1 MVKNQ
6 TESPQRLHKGGD
18 TVTIIEYNANN
29 PHPAGF
35 KGLRVFVRKI
45 DAPPFQEYISFS
57 GLNPSQVRDAKI
69 YAQKIDEYHT
79 EDQRQR
85 RFAQLINSPSRSPLS
100 CVLGINVCLI
110 SRHDKHGGFRHEFA
124 ISVTGAGMEST
135 LFPVSQ
141 AGDILKLTRAL
152 TRYDYPW
159 FVQAWNKACRVRAR
173 AIGLKRT
180 PSQWLRGIASEKDVA
195 RFIEKRI
202 RDNLKKNK
210 QRKRHAG

>member
-1 MVKNQ
+1 M
-6 TESPQRLHKGGD
+6 
-18 TVTIIEYNANN
+18 TIIEYNEDN

-45 DAPPFQEYISFS
+45 EAPPFQEYISFT

-69 YAQKIDEYHT
+69 YAQRLDAYHT

-85 RFAQLINSPSRSPLS
+85 RLAQLINSPSRSPLS
-100 CVLGINVCLI
+100 CVLGIHACLV
-110 SRHDKHGGFRHEFA
+110 SRHNKQGGFRHEMA
-124 ISVTGAGMEST
+124 ITVTGIGINST

-141 AGDILKLTRAL
+141 AGEILKLTRAL

-180 PSQWLRGIASEKDVA
+180 PSQWLRGIASEKEVA
-195 RFIEKRI
+195 RFIEQRI
-202 RDNLKKNK
+202 RGNLKKNK
-210 QRKRHAG
+210 QGTRHAG